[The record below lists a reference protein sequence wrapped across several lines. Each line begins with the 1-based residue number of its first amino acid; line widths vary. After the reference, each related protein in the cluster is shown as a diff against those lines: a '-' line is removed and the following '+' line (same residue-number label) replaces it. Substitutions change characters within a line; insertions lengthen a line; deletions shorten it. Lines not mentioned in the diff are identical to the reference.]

1 MMRIQKL
8 FHSFGHAIAGFRFA
22 LRKEQNFKIEIA
34 AGILVVAAMLFVEV
48 KTWEAIVLVIMIA
61 GVLILEILNTSLEQ
75 LVNMLKPRVHPK
87 ARVLKD
93 LMATAVFLAAIAS
106 TIVGLLIFLP
116 YIFG

>member
-1 MMRIQKL
+1 MKLKKL

-22 LRKEQNFKIEIA
+22 LRKEQNFRIEIMA
-34 AGILVVAAMLFVEV
+34 ALLVIAAMFLV
-48 KTWEAIVLVIMIA
+48 KVKAWEAIVLTVMIF
-61 GVLILEILNTSLEQ
+61 GVLVLEVLNTSLEQ

-106 TIVGLLIFLP
+106 AIIGILVFWP